1 MYSKKEILNY
11 LSENKEN
18 FRSNYNIVK
27 IGLFGSYARD
37 EQKADSDID
46 ILVVFDEKAEDLF
59 SKRLKLMGIIKS
71 KFNLNVDIC
80 HEQAIKP
87 FFRDLILSEAIYA

>member
-1 MYSKKEILNY
+1 MYTKGDILNY

-18 FRSNYNIVK
+18 FRRSLNVVK
-27 IGLFGSYARD
+27 IGIFGSYARD

-46 ILVVFDEKAEDLF
+46 ILVVFDDNAEDLF
-59 SKRLKLMGIIKS
+59 SKRLKLVGIIKS
-71 KFNLNVDIC
+71 KFSINVDIC

-87 FFRDLILSEAIYA
+87 VFREMILSEAIYV